1 MQDYS
6 VIMVYDNDNEVLD
19 FVYPIV
25 WIPSSSCITVLQG
38 LFAGSFAWCNR
49 EEDAWGAVI
58 PDSSDRGLLALKKLL
73 RNVKSKKYSQ
83 SLFIITVTGEEDD

>member
-1 MQDYS
+1 MEAHS

-25 WIPSSSCITVLQG
+25 WVPSSSRITLLQI
-38 LFAGSFAWCNR
+38 LFADSFEWCDR
-49 EEDAWGAVI
+49 EEEAWEAAL

-73 RNVKSKKYSQ
+73 RNVKSKKHSQ
-83 SLFIITVTGEEDD
+83 SLFVITVTGEEYD